1 MLQME
6 DLRAQMQRMEHRHQE
21 ERTTT
26 AAQLAQQLAATNA
39 MHEWLR
45 SMVYTPPPPGTP
57 PGLPS

>member
-1 MLQME
+1 
-6 DLRAQMQRMEHRHQE
+6 MQRMEHRHLE

-57 PGLPS
+57 PGPPPP